1 MHRLA
6 VGSRSP
12 AEGAG
17 RRTRVSELEFVGCD
31 PVRVSEAEFESPTW
45 EGRRVEYWHGAS
57 ETAWIMREAVSL
69 YHEGPAARL
78 AQLVR
83 QIGIARGSEV
93 RCIGAT
99 DLRFREADGSLGD
112 IMQADQA
119 LYLDPD
125 RAELS
130 EYGKVIV
137 GEDELPDVL
146 LEVDNTTDVR
156 RGKLIAYADW
166 RLPEVWV
173 EVPDRGSPSRPR
185 GLRPGLRI
193 YLLDEGGYRE
203 SKESRAFPGWTATE
217 IHRALNETRM
227 SEATESDLWRVGRGL
242 GDREGTVAEDDR
254 LALRLMLMGRT
265 RAFAEGHTEGM
276 EEGRA
281 EALART
287 ALSILRRRGVEASE
301 ERIPAAVRGASADAV
316 VAAALAARHE
326 ADFLSRLR

>member
-1 MHRLA
+1 M
-6 VGSRSP
+6 
-12 AEGAG
+12 
-17 RRTRVSELEFVGCD
+17 
-31 PVRVSEAEFESPTW
+31 
-45 EGRRVEYWHGAS
+45 
-57 ETAWIMREAVSL
+57 
-69 YHEGPAARL
+69 RL

-119 LYLDPD
+119 VYLDPD

-137 GEDELPDVL
+137 GEDELPDAL

-193 YLLDEGGYRE
+193 HLLDEDGYRE
-203 SKESRAFPGWTATE
+203 AEESRAFPGWTAAE

-227 SEATESDLWRVGRGL
+227 SEATESDLWRVGRAL
-242 GDREGTVAEDDR
+242 GDREGTAAEDDR
-254 LALRLMLMGRT
+254 LALRLTRMGRT

-276 EEGRA
+276 EEGHA
-281 EALART
+281 KALANT
-287 ALSILRRRGVEASE
+287 ALSILRRSGVETSA

-316 VAAALAARHE
+316 VAAALAARDE
-326 ADFLSRLR
+326 ADFLARLR